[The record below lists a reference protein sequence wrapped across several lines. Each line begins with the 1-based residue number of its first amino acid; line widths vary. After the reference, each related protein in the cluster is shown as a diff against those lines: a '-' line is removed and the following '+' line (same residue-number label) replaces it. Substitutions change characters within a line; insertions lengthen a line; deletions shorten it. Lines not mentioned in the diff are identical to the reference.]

1 MLCRL
6 LYYIEPWYG
15 TNKLYKQMKMQ
26 SSPDSPNSAC
36 GIDEVPNSTAALLDG
51 RMSRTEAEFQTE
63 HIDIKLARIH
73 EDLLPEID
81 RELYVHLQYNDIIPQ
96 VYGIR
101 WLRLLFGREFPLQ
114 DFLIV
119 WDAIFADCLRD
130 HSMGR
135 LTDFIFCS
143 MLMEIRNGLLDGDE
157 QDCVGLLM
165 KYPNVEDVTV
175 LVRRAKHLCQN
186 YDKIVAGAARAQ
198 RAQNSMNRNNSESVR
213 ENLSR
218 TLTAVNGFGRDFS
231 SSVSSWGLN
240 LAKKLPSVKE
250 NQRITVNSSSVS
262 GSRFGSQKTFN
273 NQTKFATV
281 SPTSPSSDSVS
292 STNTFHGEMAGRELS
307 NSTNRMSGLSLTSGL
322 FSTPASNFQP
332 PPTRLMAPPRS
343 LPLNKNIAA
352 VAAGFQVV
360 SPAHPGF
367 NQVSPSSAYSCGSD
381 PRNAVVV
388 AKLDTVA
395 KQLGDVIQSK
405 SLDADPKAFETLCV
419 ALASVKQTRDILS
432 GNISPSSIDEPP

>member
-130 HSMGR
+130 HSMGSQTPLPKLR
-135 LTDFIFCS
+135 
-143 MLMEIRNGLLDGDE
+143 
-157 QDCVGLLM
+157 
-165 KYPNVEDVTV
+165 
-175 LVRRAKHLCQN
+175 QN
-186 YDKIVAGAARAQ
+186 C
-198 RAQNSMNRNNSESVR
+198 
-213 ENLSR
+213 
-218 TLTAVNGFGRDFS
+218 GR
-231 SSVSSWGLN
+231 
-240 LAKKLPSVKE
+240 
-250 NQRITVNSSSVS
+250 
-262 GSRFGSQKTFN
+262 
-273 NQTKFATV
+273 
-281 SPTSPSSDSVS
+281 
-292 STNTFHGEMAGRELS
+292 
-307 NSTNRMSGLSLTSGL
+307 
-322 FSTPASNFQP
+322 
-332 PPTRLMAPPRS
+332 
-343 LPLNKNIAA
+343 
-352 VAAGFQVV
+352 
-360 SPAHPGF
+360 
-367 NQVSPSSAYSCGSD
+367 
-381 PRNAVVV
+381 
-388 AKLDTVA
+388 
-395 KQLGDVIQSK
+395 
-405 SLDADPKAFETLCV
+405 
-419 ALASVKQTRDILS
+419 
-432 GNISPSSIDEPP
+432 